1 MKWSSYECQTAL
13 FCHPH
18 VSSLDPCT
26 KKSWWQGW
34 SPCIHQHLRVDYTS
48 LVLIWLSPLLRAN
61 LQRAEDLLSLQYDS
75 IAQRNWLTPWF
86 QADCK
91 HTSDLSLL
99 SLSKALFVS
108 LQKAFF
114 INMIFQSKLPLV
126 KSSFFSNGLMPTELT
141 YLTHMSHHP
150 EVAGLTECRNRQQK
164 VQLCCHLGHDTCEL
178 ETLFTGCSMCL
189 KWEANPWFHP
199 SYSQNILVWDKARR
213 RKEVPLHYYT

>member
-18 VSSLDPCT
+18 VCSLDPCT

-61 LQRAEDLLSLQYDS
+61 LQTAEDLLSLQYDS

-91 HTSDLSLL
+91 HTSGLSLL

-114 INMIFQSKLPLV
+114 INMIFQSKFPLV
-126 KSSFFSNGLMPTELT
+126 KSSFFFKWAHAHRINISYPHVSSPRSSWLERM
-141 YLTHMSHHP
+141 
-150 EVAGLTECRNRQQK
+150 QK
-164 VQLCCHLGHDTCEL
+164 SAAESSIMLSSGTRHL
-178 ETLFTGCSMCL
+178 
-189 KWEANPWFHP
+189 WA
-199 SYSQNILVWDKARR
+199 WDIVYRMQY
-213 RKEVPLHYYT
+213 VP